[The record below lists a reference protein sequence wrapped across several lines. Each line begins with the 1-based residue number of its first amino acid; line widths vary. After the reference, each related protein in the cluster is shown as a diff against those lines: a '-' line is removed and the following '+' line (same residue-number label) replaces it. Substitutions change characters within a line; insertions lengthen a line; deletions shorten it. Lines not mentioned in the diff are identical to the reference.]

1 MSAHE
6 TDSPFRTSH
15 GGFAARLRAL
25 ASTPGAVRLLTISV
39 IARLP
44 MAMLSIG
51 MLIHVKHLTGSF
63 TAAGIVDGAY
73 ALSLAIGGPL
83 LGQLVDR
90 RGQTTVLLASA
101 FAAAALLFVLAVMPA
116 GVPLPA
122 LVALAIGIGLAV
134 PPVGACL
141 RALFPGLLEDEEA
154 LRAVYAV
161 DATAVE
167 LTWILGPPLALG
179 LGAAWSTGGGAC
191 GCRALTASAGSRI
204 GSQAAPAQVAASA
217 A

>member
-1 MSAHE
+1 
-6 TDSPFRTSH
+6 
-15 GGFAARLRAL
+15 
-25 ASTPGAVRLLTISV
+25 
-39 IARLP
+39 

-51 MLIHVKHLTGSF
+51 MLIHAKHLTGSF

-122 LVALAIGIGLAV
+122 LGALAIGIGLAV

-154 LRAVYAV
+154 LRVVYAV

-167 LTWILGPPLALG
+167 LTWILRPAAGPWPG
-179 LGAAWSTGGGAC
+179 CRVVHRRGAC
-191 GCRALTASAGSRI
+191 GCGSGCSGRLRRVRRAAGVES
-204 GSQAAPAQVAASA
+204 VAA
-217 A
+217 

>member
-1 MSAHE
+1 MSAPE
-6 TDSPFRTSH
+6 TSTPSRATH

-25 ASTPGAVRLLTISV
+25 ASTPGALRLLTLSV

-51 MLIHVKHLTGSF
+51 MLIHAKHLTGSF

-101 FAAAALLFVLAVMPA
+101 FAAAAFLLVFAVMPA
-116 GVPLPA
+116 GVPIPA
-122 LVALAIGIGLAV
+122 LVALAIGVGLAV

-141 RALFPGLLEDEEA
+141 RALFPGL
-154 LRAVYAV
+154 
-161 DATAVE
+161 
-167 LTWILGPPLALG
+167 I
-179 LGAAWSTGGGAC
+179 
-191 GCRALTASAGSRI
+191 
-204 GSQAAPAQVAASA
+204 
-217 A
+217 